1 MIINSIHAINVL
13 KYARLD
19 LDNLP
24 EKGKIAVSGAN
35 ESGKT
40 AIVETIAFA
49 LFGRTFTSDHSNI
62 TRTIRWGESSCS
74 VEMTFTAINNNSF
87 TINRSVDKQGT
98 HSAEL
103 FITGEDTPFTTG
115 PQAVEEQ
122 VINACGFDFEQYLD
136 SLYLAQVEITSSSS
150 QEHTIKAIAGSAQI
164 EAVSE
169 DLRKEINAENENLLA
184 KEEVQ
189 TRTREKIESLDAQP
203 EKLSIIENDKKQCTD
218 QIDAY
223 NNEVSTLQ
231 TLSTGIRE
239 TGSVIQDAVHS
250 FSAAG
255 RTISI
260 QQWQGHLSSVTDAI
274 TTMGDS
280 VSGLEMESELRSGGE
295 LKQYTEKLH
304 SRLLA
309 FEPVQQQA
317 DICRAELAALLGERG
332 TKLDAG
338 VVPLNKQHSRLKRHL
353 FLQRSY
359 RRIMQALVL
368 TLIVTTVLLGA
379 GWWLLI
385 ETPDSNM
392 SIQLSNWLNQQ
403 TLWNASYLGSLKN
416 AAIASLLITML
427 VFFMSTRVNSRINKG
442 RKKLSQIS
450 ERLKHV
456 RNQVNLLDHITDL
469 PLPEVMNG
477 LRDID
482 SKPLKVALDSYS
494 KNDGSIFL
502 SEDVFADHQHQLNAL
517 LDDNA
522 SHAAGIR
529 ESIATQVGKL
539 TSHSDEQHNK
549 INNLDREIEDIHKR
563 QKEKAELET
572 AIENMQPA
580 MDELRHRIQVQET
593 ALKLTKGACSEI
605 YTQFNKV
612 LSKYTAIVMP
622 KLTENRYKQIQ
633 IDDSLRLRVF
643 STEKNDFAD
652 LDELSSGTQRQ
663 IMLALRLAISRAL
676 VEAGQQGKQFI
687 ILDEPFAFFDRERI
701 RNTITSLND
710 MDKNIT
716 QFWIITQ
723 EFESPEQFE
732 LNIQCSRDIDEL
744 KLDGKQS
751 SLATSVDALSTV

>member
-1 MIINSIHAINVL
+1 MIIHSIHAVNVL

-40 AIVETIAFA
+40 AIVEAIAFA

-74 VEMTFTAINNNSF
+74 VEMTFTAIGNNSY
-87 TINRSVDKQGT
+87 TIYRSVDKKGK

-103 FITGEDTPFTTG
+103 FITGEDTPFATG
-115 PQAVEEQ
+115 PQAVEDQ

-136 SLYLAQVEITSSSS
+136 SLYLAQVEITSSAS
-150 QEHTIKAIAGSAQI
+150 QEQTIKAIAGSAPL
-164 EAVSE
+164 EAVSD
-169 DLRKEINAENENLLA
+169 DLRREISAENENLA
-184 KEEVQ
+184 AIEEEQ
-189 TRTREKIESLDAQP
+189 DRIRKIIESLDVYP
-203 EKLSIIENDKKQCTD
+203 EKISMIETDKKQCAD

-223 NNEVSTLQ
+223 NNEANTLQ
-231 TLSTGIRE
+231 MLSTGIRE
-239 TGSVIQDAVHS
+239 NGAVIQDAGHS

-255 RTISI
+255 REISI
-260 QQWQGHLSSVTDAI
+260 QQWQAHLASVTDAI
-274 TTMGDS
+274 TTMRDS

-295 LKQYTEKLH
+295 LKNYIEKLQ

-317 DICRAELAALLGERG
+317 DICRAELGALLGERG
-332 TKLDAG
+332 TTLDAG
-338 VVPLNKQHSRLKRHL
+338 AVPLNKQHSRLKRHL
-353 FLQRSY
+353 FLQRLY
-359 RRIMQALVL
+359 RRTMQALIL
-368 TLIVTTVLLGA
+368 TLIVATLLLGA
-379 GWWLLI
+379 GWWLLV
-385 ETPDSNM
+385 ETPGSGM
-392 SIQLSNWLNQQ
+392 SIQLSHWLQQQ
-403 TLWNASYLGSLKN
+403 TMWWDATYLGSLRN
-416 AAIASLLITML
+416 AAIASLSITVL
-427 VFFMSTRVNSRINKG
+427 VFFLATRVNSRISKG
-442 RKKLSQIS
+442 RQQLSQIS
-450 ERLKHV
+450 ERLKRV
-456 RNQVNLLDHITDL
+456 REQVNLIDHIEDQ
-469 PLPEVMNG
+469 PLPEVMDG
-477 LRDID
+477 LRNID
-482 SKPLKVALDSYS
+482 SKPLKAALDSFTE
-494 KNDGSIFL
+494 NNGSLFL
-502 SEDVFADHQHQLNAL
+502 SEDVFADHQYQLNAL

-522 SHAAGIR
+522 SHAVSIR
-529 ESIATQVGKL
+529 ESIATQIGKL
-539 TSHSDEQHNK
+539 SSLSDEQHNK
-549 INNLDREIEDIHKR
+549 IKTLDREIEDIHKR

-572 AIENMQPA
+572 TIENMQPSV
-580 MDELRHRIQVQET
+580 DEQRQRIRVRET
-593 ALKLTKGACSEI
+593 ALKLTQGACSDI

-633 IDDSLRLRVF
+633 IDDTLRLRVF

-687 ILDEPFAFFDRERI
+687 IMDEPFAFFDRERI

-732 LNIQCSRDIDEL
+732 LNIKCSRDSDEL
-744 KLDGKQS
+744 MVEG
-751 SLATSVDALSTV
+751 